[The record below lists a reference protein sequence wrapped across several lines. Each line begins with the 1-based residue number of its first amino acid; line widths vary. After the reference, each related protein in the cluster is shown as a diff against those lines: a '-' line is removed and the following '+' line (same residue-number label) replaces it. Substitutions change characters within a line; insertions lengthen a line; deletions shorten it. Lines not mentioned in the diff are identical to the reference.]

1 MLCTDGLANIGLG
14 SLENLETDEQ
24 KDEVA
29 KWYEDVG
36 NYALSK
42 GVTVNVI
49 SITDGECRLE
59 NLGKVTDVSQGN
71 VERIN
76 PLELK
81 DNFRGILTKVTL
93 ATNVQATIYLHPC
106 LRFKKDNEEIQQQEL
121 KKAQQTE
128 LKALFTDKNKNTDD
142 SDKTATSNNTLKNN
156 DNNNN
161 NNDNKNDKNDKN
173 DQNNIAIC
181 RETQDVGNVFE
192 DTKIFFEYALL
203 KDKIHKDYS
212 QLTEIPFQVQIHY
225 TRLDSAKMLRVISQ
239 TKPITK
245 DRQQVIDNLDMNIM
259 AQHNMKKTARLCE
272 EGDYEAA
279 RAVTYANA
287 MWMSNNNNNNN
298 NNYNSNNNANTS
310 FVSRNMGLDFMMQQQ
325 QMTEINNGSTFA
337 VNDSKKKRKQEKSKD
352 TIHLA
357 QKCINTKNNESKT
370 ECLSVC
376 LLKLNFK
383 FAIGACTI
391 YYYRSLLQK

>member
-1 MLCTDGLANIGLG
+1 
-14 SLENLETDEQ
+14 
-24 KDEVA
+24 
-29 KWYEDVG
+29 
-36 NYALSK
+36 
-42 GVTVNVI
+42 
-49 SITDGECRLE
+49 
-59 NLGKVTDVSQGN
+59 
-71 VERIN
+71 
-76 PLELK
+76 
-81 DNFRGILTKVTL
+81 
-93 ATNVQATIYLHPC
+93 
-106 LRFKKDNEEIQQQEL
+106 
-121 KKAQQTE
+121 
-128 LKALFTDKNKNTDD
+128 LFTDKNKNTDD

-337 VNDSKKKRKQEKSKD
+337 ANDSKKK
-352 TIHLA
+352 
-357 QKCINTKNNESKT
+357 ESKKRAKT
-370 ECLSVC
+370 RY
-376 LLKLNFK
+376 
-383 FAIGACTI
+383 I
-391 YYYRSLLQK
+391 